1 MFIEKVIN
9 GIAVTLDTDMNG
21 DGEASSERVSGCW
34 LNAGDKEGLRGS
46 LELAL
51 SLGGLENWEGELFP
65 VDPQTLAKI
74 ESWAVAHGY

>member
-1 MFIEKVIN
+1 MIKKMKLN
-9 GIAVTLDTDMNG
+9 GIKVTLDTDMNG
-21 DGEASSERVSGCW
+21 DGETSSERVSGCW
-34 LNAGDKEGLRGS
+34 LNAGDADGLRGS

-65 VDPQTLAKI
+65 IDPQTLAKI